1 MCVCARVGMAVC
13 LCRRVG
19 TCWTVCACVCEG
31 AGRYVCDHTRAHLW
45 KHAYVYR
52 HTCESAHEHA
62 HMCVCESTG
71 SCQGM
76 GTACV
81 SVCQHVSASH
91 MFYSLHERV
100 GTCYSW
106 TICVVARAGMFRG
119 THAMRVVELHVHTLW
134 GLCMCAT
141 ACHYMCTHVTAWC
154 CVCTDVTV
162 CSCIHTHVAG
172 WYGACRCC
180 TWLRV
185 SVCGA

>member
-1 MCVCARVGMAVC
+1 MHVCVRVQAGMCATIPVHTCGSTHMCTDTHVRVHMSMPTCVCVRAPGAARAWEP
-13 LCRRVG
+13 RV
-19 TCWTVCACVCEG
+19 
-31 AGRYVCDHTRAHLW
+31 
-45 KHAYVYR
+45 
-52 HTCESAHEHA
+52 S
-62 HMCVCESTG
+62 
-71 SCQGM
+71 
-76 GTACV
+76 ACV
-81 SVCQHVSASH
+81 SMCQQSH

-162 CSCIHTHVAG
+162 CSCVHTHVAG